1 MSETDETSKLP
12 GPQEL
17 FQLLRSDGGVEAL
30 MKQPVYENAD
40 GRFSQ
45 AELMAD
51 VINILRMDTKQ
62 LAATHDV
69 DVEVEKITPEKTAW
83 VLSQMV
89 DGETEPIISIF
100 NEIEENHHDVL
111 SAVMDGEGFEGY
123 LDFKESELYTVA
135 DVEES
140 YQPIE
145 EVREELPE
153 PDDTGEASSA
163 ADPEG
168 ESPEAT
174 DAR

>member
-1 MSETDETSKLP
+1 MSETGEASKLP

-17 FQLLRSDGGVEAL
+17 FDLLRSDGGVEAL

-69 DVEVEKITPEKTAW
+69 EVEVEKITPEKTAW

-89 DGETEPIISIF
+89 VGETEPIISIF
-100 NEIEENHHDVL
+100 NDIEENHHDVL
-111 SAVMDGEGFEGY
+111 SAVMDDDGFESY

-135 DVEES
+135 DES
-140 YQPIE
+140 ESQPVE
-145 EVREELPE
+145 EVREELPT
-153 PDDTGEASSA
+153 PDDTDGASSTP
-163 ADPEG
+163 DPQG
-168 ESPEAT
+168 ESPETT